1 VIKSCDYDYDYDH
14 DPRLGMKALILAAG
28 LGTRVRPFTFFRAK
42 AALPLFNIPFIH
54 YPLHY
59 CSISGIQE
67 VVINLHSH
75 PESIRK
81 AAGNQYGNIRVSYS
95 EEPEILGTAGAMRK
109 AARMLEGAPFLVMN
123 SDMLTDI
130 PLQEVMDFHNNLKSD
145 ITLVIMKD
153 ARFAHYGGLYFEGD
167 PLRLCGF
174 RSGPGES
181 YHYTGLQVV
190 SPHILENIPDGKK
203 TGIFTD
209 IYPAIMKDYKIH
221 GFVYHGFWKEMGN
234 LREYLRTSLELM
246 RHPLPERLLPAGAEQ
261 SLLSPGA
268 TVEEGAQVIDSI
280 VMEDAQIQSGARVE
294 HSIIGWDVVVDGDI
308 RNQALARGI
317 LPWYL

>member
-1 VIKSCDYDYDYDH
+1 
-14 DPRLGMKALILAAG
+14 MKALILAAG
-28 LGTRVRPFTFFRAK
+28 LGTRLRPFTFFRAK

-59 CSISGIQE
+59 CSLNGIQE
-67 VVINLHSH
+67 AIVNLHSH
-75 PESIRK
+75 PDSVRK
-81 AAGNQYGNIRVSYS
+81 AAGNQYRNIRVSYS
-95 EEPEILGTAGAMRK
+95 EEPEILGTGGAMRK
-109 AARMLEGAPFLVMN
+109 VARQMEEEPFLVMN

-130 PLQEVMDFHNNLKSD
+130 PLQEVLTFHRD
-145 ITLVIMKD
+145 TQADVTLVIMKD

-167 PLRLCGF
+167 PLQLSGF

-181 YHYTGLQVV
+181 YHYTGLQIV
-190 SPHILENIPDGKK
+190 SPSVLEHIPEGKK

-209 IYPAIMKDYKIH
+209 IYPGIMNEKKIY

-234 LREYLRTSLELM
+234 LREYLRTSLDLM
-246 RHPLPERLLPAGAEQ
+246 RHPLPEKLVPEGAEP
-261 SLLSPGA
+261 SLISPRSK
-268 TVEEGAQVIDSI
+268 VEEGSEVIESL
-280 VMEDAQIQSGARVE
+280 VMEGARIESSARVE
-294 HSIIGWDVVVDGDI
+294 HSIIGWDMTVSGEV